1 MYKTRPSP
9 AGRALRRFTPHYTF
23 GMAGAPALTID
34 VDVNGLA
41 ASYFVSGVSCAL
53 VLVLMVEKHRARP
66 SISSTASS
74 RPGSSSSVATISS
87 LASQA
92 SDGSG
97 PSRPRRLPPSPAD
110 SARRVRPL
118 PSLPATPPTCPCS
131 SPSYLDVTPQ
141 PPPPRPRSLRPLP
154 SLPELSV
161 TRPPSPAPT
170 RSASDDGYGAQVS
183 SGEMT
188 MLSVD
193 TSSLRL
199 APLSPESD
207 EISPVSAYIPEPPTP
222 ATAHRRRMSKLRR
235 HLGERPP
242 SILVPAVPPLPE
254 KAHILGALRNVRDP
268 VSLADAID
276 TAHRVLEIE
285 FDSTSDDEYT
295 ESDCEDDTLKPM
307 ACVEAPAGA
316 VTQHMG
322 TPPRPPHKYSKKWL
336 RERRGRQRETLPY
349 QEVLNALRVL

>member
-9 AGRALRRFTPHYTF
+9 AGRALRRFTPRYTF

-34 VDVNGLA
+34 IDVNGPA
-41 ASYFVSGVSCAL
+41 ASYF
-53 VLVLMVEKHRARP
+53 HRARP

-118 PSLPATPPTCPCS
+118 PSLPATSPTCPCS

-141 PPPPRPRSLRPLP
+141 PAPPRPRSLRPLP

-161 TRPPSPAPT
+161 TRPPTPAPT
-170 RSASDDGYGAQVS
+170 RSASDDGYGVQVS

-207 EISPVSAYIPEPPTP
+207 ETSPISPYIPEPPTP

-242 SILVPAVPPLPE
+242 SILVPAVPPLPPLPE
-254 KAHILGALRNVRDP
+254 KAHILGALSNVRDP

-295 ESDCEDDTLKPM
+295 ESDAEDDTLKPI
-307 ACVEAPAGA
+307 ACAEEPADA
-316 VTQHMG
+316 VTQRFG